1 MNKKVTMISS
11 VVVICAIAILFLGC
25 PPPVVRTR
33 PPEPRVEYYGTPP
46 YPDAVWRP
54 GYWAYRG
61 GGLGLDPRPL
71 GKTSEAL
78 CPLGAWPLG
87 TQRRGLVLDRW
98 PLGVP
103 IN

>member
-1 MNKKVTMISS
+1 M
-11 VVVICAIAILFLGC
+11 
-25 PPPVVRTR
+25 
-33 PPEPRVEYYGTPP
+33 
-46 YPDAVWRP
+46 
-54 GYWAYRG
+54 
-61 GGLGLDPRPL
+61 GLDPRPL

-103 IN
+103 LKELRVKNLNFITLNS